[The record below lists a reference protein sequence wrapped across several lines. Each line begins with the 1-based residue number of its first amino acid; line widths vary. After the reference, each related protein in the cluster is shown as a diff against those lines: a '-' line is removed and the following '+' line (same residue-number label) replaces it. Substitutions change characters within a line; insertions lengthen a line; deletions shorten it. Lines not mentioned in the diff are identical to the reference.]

1 MIFELMKKGRLI
13 RRSPFRGY
21 LSERMIHLPPGE
33 YRLQI
38 LEDIDSN
45 DRWTPADWE
54 ARRQAEKMFYYEE
67 PVTLKANW
75 EVECVWRVQ
84 TEDVVLPVVS
94 PKEKPS
100 AEE

>member
-13 RRSPFRGY
+13 RRSPFRGH
-21 LSERMIHLPPGE
+21 LSERMIHLPPGG
-33 YRLQI
+33 RLQI

-84 TEDVVLPVVS
+84 TEDVALPVVS